1 MAEFLGLLQ
10 CGPAAAQVT
19 SFSVSDEVAE
29 TELGDFSPV
38 P

>member
-19 SFSVSDEVAE
+19 SFQVSDEVAE
-29 TELGDFSPV
+29 TGLGDFSPV